1 MTASETCPVCL
12 ESIIRL
18 TTLSNCEHK
27 FCRVCITEWCKNSSS
42 CPLCRAEVTFLKDP
56 VTHVT
61 TQVAPVTQRSDHAH
75 NSIPS
80 FEIFVQQRRLPRTN
94 PAPDPDF
101 IVEISSSEGS
111 SSSEH
116 PSGSLNYSDSSS
128 ASGSDS
134 LSSSFDSNEKS
145 ESSDGLYVSDTRDL
159 SPRHLRRRR

>member
-1 MTASETCPVCL
+1 MAAPEACPVCL

-27 FCRVCITEWCKNSSS
+27 FCRACITEWCKNSSS

-56 VTHVT
+56 VTNVT

-75 NSIPS
+75 SLIPS

-94 PAPDPDF
+94 PVPDPDF
-101 IVEISSSEGS
+101 IINISSSES

-116 PSGSLNYSDSSS
+116 PSGSVNYSDSSS
-128 ASGSDS
+128 ASGSSS
-134 LSSSFDSNEKS
+134 LSSINSSENS

-159 SPRHLRRRR
+159 SPRLLRRRR